1 MSPCIIQYWIVSK
14 DPEFDIIYTTRTDD
28 IYNKI
33 KSNFHNFDIVTEKE
47 INDHFCNTKINLKNK
62 YFLSF

>member
-14 DPEFDIIYTTRTDD
+14 DPEFNIIYTTRTDD

-47 INDHFCNTKINLKNK
+47 INDYQIFNLKNK

>member
-14 DPEFDIIYTTRTDD
+14 DPEFNIIYTTRTDD

-33 KSNFHNFDIVTEKE
+33 KSNFHNFDIVTEK
-47 INDHFCNTKINLKNK
+47 DKHYFCKTKINFKNK